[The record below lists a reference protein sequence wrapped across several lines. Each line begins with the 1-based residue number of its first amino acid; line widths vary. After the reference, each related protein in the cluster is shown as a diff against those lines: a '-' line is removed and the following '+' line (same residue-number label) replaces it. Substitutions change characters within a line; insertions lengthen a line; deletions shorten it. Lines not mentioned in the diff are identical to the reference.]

1 MANSRHQSSQPGE
14 LSRRMRV
21 KSLRATTMVATEMNT
36 IETGRTYILHFDS
49 AVGARDGASARLR
62 LQL

>member
-1 MANSRHQSSQPGE
+1 M
-14 LSRRMRV
+14 
-21 KSLRATTMVATEMNT
+21 KSLRATTMVATEINT

-49 AVGARDGASARLR
+49 AVDARAGVSAWLE